1 MTSVLELIKQN
12 TDKKAK
18 QQAEDA
24 QRIANVTVPE
34 LAITEDAA
42 KIIRGKWF
50 PKIGPAVAE
59 LVAKELGVTQ
69 VSVPL
74 LALEDKPYVHYGE
87 LHGSNFV
94 TDWTSRCALR
104 WFQLSNG
111 WHFDASKNSAR
122 ARASFMS
129 QYHARLTDFVSRLR
143 ALWIEFDRSLLP
155 KITYVFPKNYGVRYT
170 SAEEWI
176 ATENRDVLQL
186 CTYVPNFIFT
196 FDWSEEAPV
205 AEVVEEPPPRPVKKS
220 KTEDDEGTTECAIC
234 QDSEIN
240 CCFGCGHGTCQPC
253 AQKLSTCPTCRAPIT
268 QKIKLFF

>member
-59 LVAKELGVTQ
+59 LVAKELGVTK

-74 LALEDKPYVHYGE
+74 LATPYVHYGE

-94 TDWTSRCALR
+94 TDWTRTCARL
-104 WFQLSNG
+104 WFQLSDG

-122 ARASFMS
+122 AQASFMS
-129 QYHARLTDFVSRLR
+129 QHHARLIDFISRLR

-155 KITYVFPKNYGVRYT
+155 KITYVYPKNYGVRYT
-170 SAEEWI
+170 SAEEWF
-176 ATENRDVLQL
+176 ATENRNVLQL

-196 FDWSEEAPV
+196 FDWSEAPV
-205 AEVVEEPPPRPVKKS
+205 AEVVEEPPPVKKS
-220 KTEDDEGTTECAIC
+220 KTEDDEGTTTECAIC